1 MTWLDSLKAHDNVE
15 TVSKEGNLI
24 KITTKDNRHELLSL
38 SNFNEKLTGKMLQTL
53 LNTYKFDF
61 LLCNKKNFFIDEDAI
76 RLLNKNNISFGTGG
90 DLFRLLHDK
99 TTAYSDFIPKDAA
112 YIMNNLGANFNVK
125 SYSLMSNRKIS
136 VIRHDGRPINFVFIN
151 EYAITQERIN
161 EIYELYA
168 PFDFV
173 LAANPNAHWKD
184 YTYRGQEVKIG
195 LWAALFSFL
204 ANPKS

>member
-1 MTWLDSLKAHDNVE
+1 MTWLDSLKAHDNVRA
-15 TVSKEGNLI
+15 VNKEGNLI
-24 KITTKDNRHELLSL
+24 KITTKDDRPELLSL
-38 SNFNEKLTGKMLQTL
+38 SNFNEKLTGRMLQTL

-76 RLLNKNNISFGTGG
+76 RLLKQNNISFGTGG
-90 DLFRLLHDK
+90 DLFRLLSD
-99 TTAYSDFIPKDAA
+99 TETAYPDFINKDSE
-112 YIMNNLGANFNVK
+112 YIIKNLGTNFNVK
-125 SYSLMSNRKIS
+125 SYQLTSNRKVS
-136 VIRHDGRPINFVFIN
+136 VKRYDGRDVSFVFIN

-184 YTYRGQEVKIG
+184 YTYHGHEVKIG
-195 LWAALFSFL
+195 LWSSLFSFL
-204 ANPKS
+204 VNPKS

>member
-15 TVSKEGNLI
+15 TVTQQGNLI
-24 KITTKDNRHELLSL
+24 KITTKDNRPELLSL

-61 LLCNKKNFFIDEDAI
+61 LLCNKKNFFLDQDSI
-76 RLLNKNNISFGTGG
+76 RLLRENNISFGTGG
-90 DLFRLLHDK
+90 DLFRLLSN
-99 TTAYSDFIPKDAA
+99 TGTAYSDFISKDAE
-112 YIMNNLGANFNVK
+112 YIMKNLGTNFNVE
-125 SYSLMSNRKIS
+125 SYQLVSNRKVS
-136 VIRHDGRPINFVFIN
+136 VIRHDGRPITFVFIN
-151 EYAITQERIN
+151 EYAIAQERIN

-173 LAANPNAHWKD
+173 LAANPNAHWRD
-184 YTYRGQEVKIG
+184 YTYRGHEVKIG

-204 ANPKS
+204 VNPKS

>member
-15 TVSKEGNLI
+15 TVNKEGNLI
-24 KITTKDNRHELLSL
+24 KITTKDNRPELLSL

-53 LNTYKFDF
+53 LKTYKFDF
-61 LLCNKKNFFIDEDAI
+61 LLCNKKNFFLDEDSI
-76 RLLNKNNISFGTGG
+76 RLLKQNNISFGTSG
-90 DLFRLLHDK
+90 DLFRLLSD
-99 TTAYSDFIPKDAA
+99 TETAYPNFMNKDSE
-112 YIMNNLGANFNVK
+112 YIMENLGTNFNVK
-125 SYSLMSNRKIS
+125 SYQLTSNRKVS
-136 VIRHDGRPINFVFIN
+136 VKRHNGRDITFVFIN

-173 LAANPNAHWKD
+173 LAANPNAYWKD

-204 ANPKS
+204 ANSKS